1 MRLLIQLVR
10 EIEHFSGLNQG
21 ILKWYF
27 YGNHEKSIF
36 FIDLNMVFHGKI
48 VMFGIHVNWNEPDI
62 STGQGTFKKVEKSN
76 RFLILKVTL
85 IQDNVV

>member
-1 MRLLIQLVR
+1 MVFLWQPW
-10 EIEHFSGLNQG
+10 EIN
-21 ILKWYF
+21 
-27 YGNHEKSIF
+27 F
-36 FIDLNMVFHGKI
+36 FLIDLNMVFHGKI

>member
-10 EIEHFSGLNQG
+10 EIKHFSGLNQG

-36 FIDLNMVFHGKI
+36 FIDLNMVFHDKI
-48 VMFGIHVNWNEPDI
+48 VMFGIHVN
-62 STGQGTFKKVEKSN
+62 
-76 RFLILKVTL
+76 
-85 IQDNVV
+85 